1 MTNERSS
8 AARRTRAFRAVAAL
22 AIISIFV
29 GLGWPRASAASRDSS
44 RQAAPAASPKAKLM
58 AVPLSFEPNQGQAAS
73 TVQFLS
79 RGSGYALFLTPG
91 KVVLNLERQQPPST
105 AATAQTPGAAS
116 VDTLRM
122 SLIGANP
129 KANAVGLDPQPGVVS
144 YFIGNDPKNW
154 RSGIPT
160 YGKVE
165 YPQVYP
171 GVDLVFYGN
180 QRQLEYDFVVAPGAD
195 PGRIAWRI
203 DGARPSVDAEGNLV
217 LRASNGPA
225 TFKKPVLYQMDGD
238 KKSSV
243 DGGFAVAGNQV
254 RFRLGSYDH
263 SKALIV
269 DPVLSYAS
277 YLAGSATDQIGLATG
292 PGILQVGVSQGLAV
306 DSAGSVYV
314 AGYTYSLDFPTKNP
328 YQSAPPAKQFGG
340 VNVPPGQRPSAFV
353 TKFSPDGSSLV
364 YSTYLGGNY
373 YDYIYAIAVDSS
385 GSAYVTGL
393 TNSVTFPVTSG
404 AYQTICDPFPNNT
417 GPSAGAASCNS
428 QNVSAFVTKLN
439 PTGTGLV
446 YSTFLGGYAYAYANS
461 IAVDSAGRAYI
472 AGNEFTFCSTQ
483 YTTYQGCFPTTSGAV
498 IGGNATGGGSPQYA
512 FVAAFN
518 PAGSQLLYS
527 TIFGDLNGF
536 KCTQGCGGT
545 WATGVAVDANGYFYL
560 VGETQAGR
568 LPTTAG
574 VVQPTGAP
582 LDSEGAYVLGSRGFI
597 AKFAPVT
604 SAGGVTLAYATYLG
618 GQTNTSDYISGIA
631 IDSSSNAY
639 VVGYT
644 NSKDFPVTSGAY
656 STVCGT
662 NGTCAA
668 AHVTKLN
675 PTGTAIL
682 WSTYVGDSRSD
693 GNDALYFTG
702 PIQLDGKGNIYIMG
716 QVGTS
721 FPMVNPVE
729 PDPNPTQ
736 YGAMEVVVVEL
747 DPAGAN
753 VLFSTRIGSGGRETA
768 NPAGLAVD
776 SAGDIYLAGNIIGPP
791 LITTPGA
798 FQTTAN
804 ASTCCYHGFVAK
816 IAPSPLPTLET
827 GTLTNGATYVAGGLV
842 PGSWAQVKGTN
853 LSTTTR
859 IWADAD
865 FKGLGNNLPT
875 NLSGVQVKVNNQPA
889 AVYYISPTQVSFQVP
904 AGITGTATV
913 QVIANG
919 QVSNTV
925 SAPAA
930 TNSPGI
936 FPIILGGNNYAAAV
950 FLDGKIAADPSI
962 GPAFRNAVP
971 GDTVQLY
978 ATGLAPSPA
987 GTVVSTTL
995 LSGVTVTIG
1004 TVTIPAIAAALV
1016 AVGEFQINFTVPQD
1030 FASLPP
1036 GLYPISISINGVTSP
1051 ASINSS
1057 PPGPVVIPIQH

>member
-1 MTNERSS
+1 MS
-8 AARRTRAFRAVAAL
+8 
-22 AIISIFV
+22 
-29 GLGWPRASAASRDSS
+29 
-44 RQAAPAASPKAKLM
+44 
-58 AVPLSFEPNQGQAAS
+58 VPLSFEPNQGQASS

-91 KVVLNLERQQPPST
+91 QVLLNLERQQPASP
-105 AATAQTPGAAS
+105 AATGHTPGAAS

-165 YPQVYP
+165 YAQIYP

-195 PGRIAWRI
+195 PSRIAWRI
-203 DGARPSVDAEGNLV
+203 DGARASVDAEGNLA
-217 LRASNGPA
+217 LSAPNGPA
-225 TFKKPVLYQMDGD
+225 SFKKPVLYQLDGD
-238 KKSSV
+238 NKTSV
-243 DGGFAVAGNQV
+243 EGSFAVAGNQV

-277 YLAGSATDQIGLATG
+277 YLAGSATDNIGLATG
-292 PGILQVGVSQGLAV
+292 PGIAQVGVSQGLAV

-328 YQSAPPAKQFGG
+328 YESAPPAKQFAG
-340 VNVPPGQRPSAFV
+340 VNVPPGEWTSAFV

-373 YDYIYAIAVDSS
+373 SDYIYAIAVDSS

-404 AYQTICDPFPNNT
+404 AYQTFCDPLPGNT
-417 GPSAGAASCNS
+417 GPSAGTASCNS
-428 QNVSAFVTKLN
+428 SNISAFVTKLN

-472 AGNEFTFCSTQ
+472 AGNEQTYCSTQ

-498 IGGNATGGGSPQYA
+498 IGGSATGGGSPLYA

-536 KCTQGCGGT
+536 KCTNGCGST

-560 VGETQAGR
+560 VGETEAGR

-574 VVQPTGAP
+574 VVQPTAAP
-582 LDSEGAYVLGSRGFI
+582 LDTNGASLQASRGFI

-618 GQTNTSDYISGIA
+618 GQTNASDYVSGIA
-631 IDSSSNAY
+631 IDSASNAY

-656 STVCGT
+656 GTVCGT
-662 NGTCAA
+662 GGVTCAA

-693 GNDALYFTG
+693 RNDALYFTG

-716 QVGTS
+716 QVLTS

-729 PDPNPTQ
+729 PDPNPHL
-736 YGAMEVVVVEL
+736 YGAMEVAVLEL
-747 DPAGAN
+747 DPTGAH
-753 VLFSTRIGSGGRETA
+753 VLFATRIGSGGRETA
-768 NPAGLAVD
+768 NPAGLVVD
-776 SAGDIYLAGNIIGPP
+776 SAGDIYIAGNIQGPD

-798 FQTTAN
+798 FQTTIP
-804 ASTCCYHGFVAK
+804 SPVPTCCYHGFIAK
-816 IAPSPLPTLET
+816 IAPTTAPQITVT
-827 GTLTNGATYVAGGLV
+827 GTGVAVYNAATLQTGGIAPNEFITLKGTGLGPATGASSSMTTQLAGSSVLIGGTAAYLTYAQDGQINLLV
-842 PGSWAQVKGTN
+842 PFNVSGLGSTTIQVEYNGVKG
-853 LSTTTR
+853 
-859 IWADAD
+859 
-865 FKGLGNNLPT
+865 
-875 NLSGVQVKVNNQPA
+875 
-889 AVYYISPTQVSFQVP
+889 
-904 AGITGTATV
+904 
-913 QVIANG
+913 
-919 QVSNTV
+919 NTV
-925 SAPAA
+925 TVPVIGS
-930 TNSPGI
+930 SPGI
-936 FPIILGGNNYAAAV
+936 FTQSYGPGQAWMVNQDGTFNSSSNPAPRNTYVEFWLTGQGLVNTTLADGTQPTGPTYPSPMLPVSVSLGGVQIPAANVV
-950 FLDGKIAADPSI
+950 FAGLVYSGEVQINLLL
-962 GPAFRNAVP
+962 PANVPTGSAVP
-971 GDTVQLY
+971 LV
-978 ATGLAPSPA
+978 
-987 GTVVSTTL
+987 
-995 LSGVTVTIG
+995 VTIG
-1004 TVTIPAIAAALV
+1004 DVSSRTDATVAI
-1016 AVGEFQINFTVPQD
+1016 Q
-1030 FASLPP
+1030 
-1036 GLYPISISINGVTSP
+1036 
-1051 ASINSS
+1051 
-1057 PPGPVVIPIQH
+1057 